1 MQDQC
6 VCVCVE
12 CAHACAY
19 FLRSTYV
26 MQVHAYTG
34 VHAHVFRAYKSQSKI
49 SCIYPFHCLTLEIIS
64 LNQKFWP
71 RLAYLFR
78 HSRIYW
84 SPLSS
89 PMVTGKHSYTQF
101 FWWCWE
107 FKFRP
112 SYLQSKPSY
121 LMTQILSAYTVIIP
135 NDKKW
140 LWWPRTGDW
149 WIHAPPKP
157 HKQSEKARCVPTSAD
172 LWDTLWSG
180 ERGAEQHMDYTT
192 ICMERHRDS
201 IVSKSFG

>member
-1 MQDQC
+1 MCLFLVEYVCDASACVYRCTRSCVQSIQKPEQDI
-6 VCVCVE
+6 
-12 CAHACAY
+12 
-19 FLRSTYV
+19 
-26 MQVHAYTG
+26 VHLPVSLPHPWDNLTKPEALLL
-34 VHAHVFRAYKSQSKI
+34 AQASLPFR
-49 SCIYPFHCLTLEIIS
+49 P
-64 LNQKFWP
+64 
-71 RLAYLFR
+71 
-78 HSRIYW
+78 SRIYW

-89 PMVTGKHSYTQF
+89 PLVTGKPSDTQF

-140 LWWPRTGDW
+140 LWWPWTGDW

-180 ERGAEQHMDYTT
+180 ERGAEQHLDYTT
-192 ICMERHRDS
+192 ICMERRRDG